1 MIEMAP
7 LQIYC
12 AALVF
17 SPRESNIMRQFWDQ
31 RYPCIK
37 GAVHVGKARN
47 LSALKTLEGHGS
59 WVSSVAFSPDGKLVA
74 SGSSDR
80 TVRLWD
86 AATGAPLQTLE
97 GHWGWVNSVAFS
109 PDGKLVA
116 PSVVNGWVTKNTEK
130 VIWLLSDYQATCA
143 AVWGDLVVLG
153 HLSGAISI
161 FEFK

>member
-1 MIEMAP
+1 
-7 LQIYC
+7 
-12 AALVF
+12 
-17 SPRESNIMRQFWDQ
+17 
-31 RYPCIK
+31 K
-37 GAVHVGKARN
+37 GHKGPVR
-47 LSALKTLEGHGS
+47 
-59 WVSSVAFSPDGKLVA
+59 SVAFSPDGKLVA
-74 SGSSDR
+74 SGSDDD
-80 TVRLWD
+80 TGKLWD

-97 GHWGWVNSVAFS
+97 GHGGSVNSVAFS

-116 PSVVNGWVTKNTEK
+116 PSVVNDWVTKNTEK